1 MFAQTVVHY
10 VLIMVI
16 VLANVATYMVNRQ
29 GQRDREARAAARAR
43 LDGGME

>member
-1 MFAQTVVHY
+1 MYKRQVVHY
-10 VLIMVI
+10 VLIIVI
-16 VLANVATYMVNRQ
+16 VLANVATYMVTRQ